1 MLTDERRAKIQEM
14 RDDSRWLLAPAVRGA
29 LRDALA
35 EIDRLKSAERLFG
48 DALSLLTTAF
58 ASDGP
63 CKGLILLGDSLT
75 EDGIPAMVREIVR
88 LRGEV
93 VGLKESTASR
103 SELAA
108 TTIAGLE
115 VQVERLRA
123 ENKVLEAERDAIL
136 NLCVH
141 TSYAFEREY
150 VAFTGDFRGIPMD
163 RLMCAANRTEAVS
176 WVRKAAGLDPIFG
189 SPVPPADGG
198 PDA

>member
-14 RDDSRWLLAPAVRGA
+14 RDDSRWFLAPAVRGA
-29 LRDALA
+29 LYELLA
-35 EIDRLKSAERLFG
+35 EIDRLNEA
-48 DALSLLTTAF
+48 
-58 ASDGP
+58 ASD
-63 CKGLILLGDSLT
+63 S
-75 EDGIPAMVREIVR
+75 
-88 LRGEV
+88 
-93 VGLKESTASR
+93 

-115 VQVERLRA
+115 MEVGKLRA
-123 ENKVLEAERDAIL
+123 ENKVLGAERDAIL

-141 TSYAFEREY
+141 TSYVFEREY
-150 VAFTGDFRGIPMD
+150 VAFTGDFRDIPMA
-163 RLMCAANRTEAVS
+163 RLMRAGNQTEAVS